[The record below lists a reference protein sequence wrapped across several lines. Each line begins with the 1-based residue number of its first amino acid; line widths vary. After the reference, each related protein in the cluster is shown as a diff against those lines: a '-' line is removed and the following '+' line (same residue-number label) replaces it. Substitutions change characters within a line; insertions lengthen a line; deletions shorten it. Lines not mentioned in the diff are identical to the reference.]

1 MCCPY
6 HLLLS
11 PQWSPLFWSFGRNA
25 LLSGLVTDSVQKDT
39 GDGSAISWKHQIKQ
53 LKSLFPPPV
62 VGVCIGLVLSTPLLR
77 NLVMSYSMADGTIR
91 KAPLEVVFN
100 CCQNLGR
107 AANPLALLVL
117 TSSLAL
123 GYSKKTVVPS
133 TNNNKDKNKN
143 KNIIETNNANSQ
155 QRAVAI
161 KRWMCVSLSR
171 FVLSPLLMIGIL
183 KTLEAMN
190 IIGSIDSKGSSMA
203 WFILMLEAT
212 MPCAQNSVLMLQAS
226 EKSEEAS
233 RLAKFLFFMYAS
245 SMVPVVLV
253 STIMLEKCNFMTS

>member
-1 MCCPY
+1 M
-6 HLLLS
+6 
-11 PQWSPLFWSFGRNA
+11 
-25 LLSGLVTDSVQKDT
+25 SGLVTDSVQKDT

-77 NLVMSYSMADGTIR
+77 NLVMSYAMADGTIR

-133 TNNNKDKNKN
+133 TNNNKDKNKNKN